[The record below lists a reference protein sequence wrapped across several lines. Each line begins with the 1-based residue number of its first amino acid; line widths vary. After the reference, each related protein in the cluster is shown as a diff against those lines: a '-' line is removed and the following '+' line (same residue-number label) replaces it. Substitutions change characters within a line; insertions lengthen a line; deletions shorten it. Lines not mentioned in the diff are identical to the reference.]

1 MYASE
6 RVFPDKSRKGRT
18 QVTAARIEAR
28 FLELLAERP
37 FQQISVADIA
47 DGCGVARSTFY
58 RLYAD
63 TVETLWAAALP
74 LLDEAIGQALRGDSP
89 GFVAAFG
96 RLWSVPGMVAG
107 LNHPKANA
115 RVRAKL
121 GTLFQ
126 ARLRQHG
133 CGRSSETCALVMV
146 AACLTVLAQGH
157 GPEGPAESELAEL
170 MSLIYIAAY
179 LTPGALQSIAR
190 EQARRGLNG
199 GFPPAVSVEESLAS
213 DDYIVSM
220 IDGRPYRSLTR
231 HIARYGM
238 SPADYRRCFGLDDDY
253 PMVAASYSERR
264 RALAINAGFGVRR
277 ANEGCAAPAS
287 A

>member
-6 RVFPDKSRKGRT
+6 QVFPVRRQGRT
-18 QVTAARIEAR
+18 QSTAARIEAKFR
-28 FLELLAERP
+28 ELLRERS

-47 DGCGVARSTFY
+47 DGCDIARSTFY

-63 TVETLWAAALP
+63 PVEVLWAVALP
-74 LLDEAIGQALRGDSP
+74 MFEESFAHALRGDTA
-89 GFVAAFG
+89 GFAEDFG
-96 RLWSVPGMVAG
+96 RLWAIPGLVEA
-107 LNHPKANA
+107 LNHAKANG

-121 GTLFQ
+121 AVVVQ

-133 CGRSSETCALVMV
+133 CGSGSETCALVMV
-146 AACLTVLAQGH
+146 AACLTVLAQNG
-157 GPEGPAESELAEL
+157 GADCPPEAELGEL

-190 EQARRGLNG
+190 QQARRGLNG
-199 GFPPAVSVEESLAS
+199 GFPAAVSVEESLAS
-213 DDYIVSM
+213 DDHIVSM

-238 SPADYRRCFGLDDDY
+238 TPAEYRRCFDLDDDY
-253 PMVAASYSERR
+253 PMVAAGYSQRR
-264 RALAINAGFGVRR
+264 RALAISAGFGSRR
-277 ANEGCAAPAS
+277 QGEGHAAA

>member
-6 RVFPDKSRKGRT
+6 QVFRARVRNGRT
-18 QVTAARIEAR
+18 ATTSARIEAKFR
-28 FLELLAERP
+28 ELLAERE
-37 FQQISVADIA
+37 FNHISVADIA
-47 DGCGVARSTFY
+47 DGCDIARSTFY

-63 TVETLWAAALP
+63 PVETLWALALPMFETAFDAALK
-74 LLDEAIGQALRGDSP
+74 GDSA
-89 GFVAAFG
+89 GFIAGFG
-96 RLWSVPGMVAG
+96 RLWTVPGLADA
-107 LNHPKANA
+107 LNHAKANA

-121 GTLFQ
+121 TTLVQ

-133 CGRSSETCALVMV
+133 CGRGSETCALVMV
-146 AACLTVLAQGH
+146 AACLTVLAQS
-157 GPEGPAESELAEL
+157 EGGVAPNESELGEL

-190 EQARRGLNG
+190 QQARRGLHG

-213 DDYIVSM
+213 DDHIISM

-238 SPADYRRCFGLDDDY
+238 TPADYRRCFDLDEDY
-253 PMVAASYSERR
+253 PMVAAGYSERR
-264 RALAINAGFGVRR
+264 RALAISAGFGVRR
-277 ANEGCAAPAS
+277 GHLGCPAAA
-287 A
+287 

>member
-6 RVFPDKSRKGRT
+6 QVFRVRRQGRT
-18 QVTAARIEAR
+18 QSTAARIETK
-28 FLELLAERP
+28 FKELLARRP

-47 DGCGVARSTFY
+47 DGCDIARSTFY

-63 TVETLWAAALP
+63 PIETLWAVALPVFDDAFGCALKGDSAAFVKSFGQLWRAPGLVAAL
-74 LLDEAIGQALRGDSP
+74 
-89 GFVAAFG
+89 
-96 RLWSVPGMVAG
+96 
-107 LNHPKANA
+107 NHAKASA
-115 RVRAKL
+115 RVRSKL
-121 GTLFQ
+121 TIVVQ

-133 CGRSSETCALVMV
+133 CGSGSETCALVMV
-146 AACLTVLAQGH
+146 AACLTVLSQNDGRSR
-157 GPEGPAESELAEL
+157 PKETELGEL

-190 EQARRGLNG
+190 EQARRGLQG

-238 SPADYRRCFGLDDDY
+238 APADYRRCFGLDEDY
-253 PMVAASYSERR
+253 PMIAASYSERR
-264 RALAINAGFGVRR
+264 RALALSAGFGSRR
-277 ANEGCAAPAS
+277 GGQDCGAAA
-287 A
+287 

>member
-6 RVFPDKSRKGRT
+6 QVFRVRGRKGRT
-18 QVTAARIEAR
+18 LTTAGRIEAQFR
-28 FLELLAERP
+28 ELLAERA
-37 FQQISVADIA
+37 FHHISVADIA
-47 DGCGVARSTFY
+47 DGCDIARSTFY

-63 TVETLWAAALP
+63 PVETLWALALPMFEAAFDAALK
-74 LLDEAIGQALRGDSP
+74 GDSAA
-89 GFVAAFG
+89 FIAAFG
-96 RLWSVPGMVAG
+96 RFWTVPGMVGA
-107 LNHPKANA
+107 LNNAKANA
-115 RVRAKL
+115 RVRGKL
-121 GTLFQ
+121 TTLVQ

-133 CGRSSETCALVMV
+133 CGRGSETCALVMV
-146 AACLTVLAQGH
+146 AACLTVLAQGEADEAPND
-157 GPEGPAESELAEL
+157 GELGEL

-190 EQARRGLNG
+190 QQARRGLHG

-213 DDYIVSM
+213 DDHIISM

-238 SPADYRRCFGLDDDY
+238 TPADYRRCFDLEDDY

-277 ANEGCAAPAS
+277 ADQGCPAAA
-287 A
+287 

>member
-6 RVFPDKSRKGRT
+6 QVFRVRGRKGRT
-18 QVTAARIEAR
+18 LTTAARIEAK
-28 FLELLAERP
+28 FLELLAERELHH
-37 FQQISVADIA
+37 ISVADIA
-47 DGCGVARSTFY
+47 DGCDIARSTFY

-63 TVETLWAAALP
+63 PVETLWAVALPAFEATLEAALK
-74 LLDEAIGQALRGDSP
+74 GDSA
-89 GFVAAFG
+89 GFVNAFG
-96 RLWSVPGMVAG
+96 RLWTISGLVPA
-107 LNHPKANA
+107 LNHAKANA

-121 GTLFQ
+121 TTIVQ

-133 CGRSSETCALVMV
+133 CGRGSDTCALVMV
-146 AACLTVLAQGH
+146 AACLTVLAQN
-157 GPEGPAESELAEL
+157 EGAAPAESELSEL

-190 EQARRGLNG
+190 QQARRGMHG

-213 DDYIVSM
+213 DDHIISM

-238 SPADYRRCFGLDDDY
+238 TPADYRRCFDLDDDY
-253 PMVAASYSERR
+253 PMVAASYSQRR
-264 RALAINAGFGVRR
+264 RALAISAGFGHRGGHSGAV
-277 ANEGCAAPAS
+277 ATA
-287 A
+287 

>member
-6 RVFPDKSRKGRT
+6 HVFRVRRQGRT
-18 QVTAARIEAR
+18 QCTAARIEAR
-28 FLELLAERP
+28 FKELLAERP

-47 DGCGVARSTFY
+47 DGCAIARSTFY

-63 TVETLWAAALP
+63 PIETLWAIALP
-74 LLDEAIGQALRGDSP
+74 LFEGAFDRALRGDAA
-89 GFVAAFG
+89 GFVASFG
-96 RLWSVPGMVAG
+96 RLWEEPGLVPA
-107 LNHPKANA
+107 LNHPKVGA
-115 RVRAKL
+115 RVRSKL
-121 GTLFQ
+121 TTLVQ

-133 CGRSSETCALVMV
+133 CGSGSETCALVMV
-146 AACLTVLAQGH
+146 AACLTVLSQSDGH
-157 GPEGPAESELAEL
+157 DSPPEPELTEL

-190 EQARRGLNG
+190 EQARRGMNG

-213 DDYIVSM
+213 DDYILSM

-238 SPADYRRCFGLDDDY
+238 APADYRRCFGLDDDY

-264 RALAINAGFGVRR
+264 RALALSAGFGSRR
-277 ANEGCAAPAS
+277 HGEGCAARA
-287 A
+287 

>member
-6 RVFPDKSRKGRT
+6 QVFRVKRQGRT
-18 QVTAARIEAR
+18 QTTAARIEAQ
-28 FLELLAERP
+28 FAELLAARP

-47 DGCGVARSTFY
+47 DGCEIARSTFY

-63 TVETLWAAALP
+63 PIEVLWAVALP
-74 LLDEAIGQALRGDSP
+74 VFENAFAHALRGDTA

-96 RLWSVPGMVAG
+96 ALWNVAG
-107 LNHPKANA
+107 LVDAINHPKANA
-115 RVRAKL
+115 RIRAKL
-121 GTLFQ
+121 TAIVQ

-133 CGRSSETCALVMV
+133 CGSGSETCALVMA
-146 AACLTVLAQGH
+146 AACLTVLAQSDGRSC
-157 GPEGPAESELAEL
+157 PPDAELGEL

-213 DDYIVSM
+213 DDHILSM

-238 SPADYRRCFGLDDDY
+238 TPADYRRCFGLDEDY
-253 PMVAASYSERR
+253 PMVAAGYSERR
-264 RALAINAGFGVRR
+264 RALAISAGFGSRR
-277 ANEGCAAPAS
+277 GAEGHVAAA
-287 A
+287 

>member
-6 RVFPDKSRKGRT
+6 RIFRVRDRSGRT
-18 QVTAARIEAR
+18 QTTAGRIEAM
-28 FLELLAERP
+28 FVALLAERP

-47 DGCGVARSTFY
+47 DGCGIARSTFY

-63 TVETLWAAALP
+63 PVETLWAVALP
-74 LLDEAIGQALRGDSP
+74 IFEDSLDGALRGDSAT
-89 GFVAAFG
+89 FIRCFG
-96 RLWSVPGMVAG
+96 RLWSIAGLVPA
-107 LNHPKANA
+107 LNHPKASA

-121 GTLFQ
+121 TTVVH
-126 ARLRQHG
+126 ARLRQHA
-133 CGRSSETCALVMV
+133 CGRGSETCALVMV
-146 AACLTVLAQGH
+146 AACMTVLGQGD
-157 GPEGPAESELAEL
+157 GRSRPDAAELGEL

-190 EQARRGLNG
+190 EQARRGMGG
-199 GFPPAVSVEESLAS
+199 GFPPAVSEEESLAS

-238 SPADYRRCFGLDDDY
+238 TPADYRRCFGLGEDY

-264 RALAINAGFGVRR
+264 RALALSAGFGVRR
-277 ANEGCAAPAS
+277 SNGDCAAA

>member
-6 RVFPDKSRKGRT
+6 QVFRVRRRGRT
-18 QVTAARIEAR
+18 QTTAARIEAQFR
-28 FLELLAERP
+28 ALLVDRP
-37 FQQISVADIA
+37 FQQISVADVS
-47 DGCGVARSTFY
+47 DGCGIARSTFY

-63 TVETLWAAALP
+63 PIEVLWALALP
-74 LLDEAIGQALRGDSP
+74 IFDDALGHALRGDSA
-89 GFVAAFG
+89 GFGRSFG
-96 RLWSVPGMVAG
+96 RLWSVDGLVAA

-121 GTLFQ
+121 TAIVQ
-126 ARLRQHG
+126 ARLRQHA
-133 CGRSSETCALVMV
+133 CGSGSETCALVMV
-146 AACLTVLAQGH
+146 AACLTVLAQSEH
-157 GPEGPAESELAEL
+157 AACPPDAELGEL

-190 EQARRGLNG
+190 AQARRGLSG

-213 DDYIVSM
+213 DDHILSM

-238 SPADYRRCFGLDDDY
+238 TPAEYRRCFGLDDDY
-253 PMVAASYSERR
+253 PMVAAGYSARR
-264 RALAINAGFGVRR
+264 RVLAISAGFGSRR
-277 ANEGCAAPAS
+277 GGEGHAAA

>member
-6 RVFPDKSRKGRT
+6 RIFRVRDRSGRT
-18 QVTAARIEAR
+18 QTTAARIEAMFR
-28 FLELLAERP
+28 ALLAERP

-47 DGCGVARSTFY
+47 DGCSIARSTFY

-63 TVETLWAAALP
+63 PVETLWAVALP
-74 LLDEAIGQALRGDSP
+74 IFEDALEGALRGDS
-89 GFVAAFG
+89 AAFSESFG
-96 RLWSVPGMVAG
+96 KLWSVAG
-107 LNHPKANA
+107 LVPALIHPKATA

-121 GTLFQ
+121 TTIVQ
-126 ARLRQHG
+126 ARLHQHA
-133 CGRSSETCALVMV
+133 CGRGSEVCPRVMV
-146 AACLTVLAQGH
+146 AACLTVLAQGD
-157 GPEGPAESELAEL
+157 GLTRPEAAELGEL

-190 EQARRGLNG
+190 EQARRGMSG
-199 GFPPAVSVEESLAS
+199 GFPPAVSEEESLAS
-213 DDYIVSM
+213 DDYIISM

-238 SPADYRRCFGLDDDY
+238 TPSDYRRCFGLGDDY

-264 RALAINAGFGVRR
+264 RALALSAGFGIRR
-277 ANEGCAAPAS
+277 ANSGCVARV
-287 A
+287 

>member
-6 RVFPDKSRKGRT
+6 QVFRVRGRKGRT
-18 QVTAARIEAR
+18 LTTAARIEAKFR
-28 FLELLAERP
+28 ELLATRD
-37 FQQISVADIA
+37 FHHISVADIA
-47 DGCGVARSTFY
+47 DGCGIARSTFY

-63 TVETLWAAALP
+63 PVETLWAVALP
-74 LLDEAIGQALRGDSP
+74 LFEKAFDTALKGDSA
-89 GFVAAFG
+89 GFVAAFA
-96 RLWSVPGMVAG
+96 RLWDVPGLVPA
-107 LNHPKANA
+107 LNHTKANA

-121 GTLFQ
+121 TTIVQ
-126 ARLRQHG
+126 ARLHQHA
-133 CGRSSETCALVMV
+133 CGRANATCPLVMV
-146 AACLTVLAQGH
+146 AACLTVLAQN
-157 GPEGPAESELAEL
+157 EGDGAPDGSELGEL

-190 EQARRGLNG
+190 QQARRGLHG

-213 DDYIVSM
+213 DDHIISM

-238 SPADYRRCFGLDDDY
+238 TPADYRRCFDLDDEY

-264 RALAINAGFGVRR
+264 RALALSAGFGHRR
-277 ANEGCAAPAS
+277 EHQGCAAGV
-287 A
+287 

>member
-6 RVFPDKSRKGRT
+6 QVFRVRGRKGRALT
-18 QVTAARIEAR
+18 TAARIEAK
-28 FLELLAERP
+28 FLELLAARE
-37 FQQISVADIA
+37 FHHISVADIA
-47 DGCGVARSTFY
+47 DGCDIARSTFY

-63 TVETLWAAALP
+63 PVETLWAVAVPAFEATLEAALK
-74 LLDEAIGQALRGDSP
+74 GDSAA
-89 GFVAAFG
+89 FVKAFG
-96 RLWSVPGMVAG
+96 RLWAVPGLVPA
-107 LNHPKANA
+107 LNHAKANA
-115 RVRAKL
+115 RVRSKL
-121 GTLFQ
+121 TMIVQ

-133 CGRSSETCALVMV
+133 CGRGSDTCALVMV
-146 AACLTVLAQGH
+146 AACLTVLAQN
-157 GPEGPAESELAEL
+157 EGAAAPDEAELSEL

-190 EQARRGLNG
+190 QQARRGLHG

-213 DDYIVSM
+213 DDHIISM

-238 SPADYRRCFGLDDDY
+238 TPADYRRCFDLDDDY
-253 PMVAASYSERR
+253 PMVAASYSQRR
-264 RALAINAGFGVRR
+264 RALAISAGFGVRR
-277 ANEGCAAPAS
+277 GSEGVAAA